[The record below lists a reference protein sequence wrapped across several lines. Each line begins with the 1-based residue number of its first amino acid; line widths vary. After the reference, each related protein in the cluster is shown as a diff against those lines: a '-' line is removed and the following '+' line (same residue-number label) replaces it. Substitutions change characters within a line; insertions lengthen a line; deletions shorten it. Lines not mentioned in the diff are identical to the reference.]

1 MEKLTALKEKRD
13 FVLSRLN
20 ARIAEEE
27 RKEASRQRKEETR
40 EKIVVGACLLADME
54 DHPEVREAVLQSLR
68 RGTLLFSRRKA
79 GGCDGGIHS
88 DFHRPGNCQHRCEGA
103 AGTN

>member
-1 MEKLTALKEKRD
+1 MKHGEPKLEALKQKRE

-27 RKEASRQRKEETR
+27 RKEAGRQRKEETR
-40 EKIVVGACLLADME
+40 HKIVVGACLLADME

-68 RGTLLFSRRKA
+68 RTATERDVAFLKTKGWRL
-79 GGCDGGIHS
+79 
-88 DFHRPGNCQHRCEGA
+88 
-103 AGTN
+103 